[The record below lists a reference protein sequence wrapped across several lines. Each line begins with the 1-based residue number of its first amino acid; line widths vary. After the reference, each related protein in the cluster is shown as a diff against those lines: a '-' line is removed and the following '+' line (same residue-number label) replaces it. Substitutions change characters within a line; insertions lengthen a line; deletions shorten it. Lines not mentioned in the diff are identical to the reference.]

1 MNINLITGMWAV
13 WAVSTMVTIA
23 LYFYRSS
30 LTRDE
35 AGQIFL
41 DEAFAHEK
49 AAQTAIVA
57 RVNRLTPV
65 IRLSM
70 TVTLV
75 LTLAVVAYY
84 VTFAAKALY

>member
-1 MNINLITGMWAV
+1 MNINLVTGMWGL
-13 WAVSTMVTIA
+13 WAVSTVVTIA

-49 AAQTAIVA
+49 AAQTAIVT
-57 RVNRLTPV
+57 RVNRLTPA
-65 IRLSM
+65 IRVSV

-75 LTLAVVAYY
+75 LTLTVMAYY
-84 VTFAAKALY
+84 AWSAVKALY